1 MVKNPMQDR
10 SMKEMYVPMKI
21 PNIQTVVINERQE
34 FQSSGI
40 DQHVNEIIEVFPK
53 LP

>member
-1 MVKNPMQDR
+1 MQER

-21 PNIQTVVINERQE
+21 SNFQIIVINERQE

-40 DQHVNEIIEVFPK
+40 DQHVNEIIE
-53 LP
+53 LLQD